1 MRILLAPQAL
11 KGSLTAAQTGRA
23 LAEGVRTVIPDAQVI
38 ELPIADGG
46 EGTVEAMVAATG
58 GTIIPATV
66 TGPLGEPV
74 AAFFGILGEEGSAE
88 KTAVIEM
95 AAASGLPLVPPERR
109 DPRITTTWGTGEL
122 IRHALDR
129 GCRRLLIGIGGS
141 ATNDGGAGLIQALG
155 AQLLD
160 EQGQELPPG
169 GAALARLARIV
180 SGTLDPRLHETVVQV
195 ACDVDN
201 PLCGLTGAAT
211 IYGPQKGATPKV
223 VQELDD
229 ALRNYATLIQRDL
242 GVDVLDLPGAGA
254 AGGLGAGLVAFLK
267 AELLPGSR
275 MVLDALQFDTQLA
288 ATDLVITAEGHL
300 DAQTLRGKSV
310 NAVATAA
317 RMRGVPVIVVVGG
330 VGSEEHV
337 LYDIGIA
344 AIVPLPTHPMTLAE
358 AMGSA
363 APLVSRAVE
372 RALRLI
378 RIGGQ
383 LTRSRKSDAE
393 IQPGTVES
401 RLPGMA

>member
-1 MRILLAPQAL
+1 MRILPAPQAL
-11 KGSLTAAQTGRA
+11 KGSLTAAQAAHA

-38 ELPIADGG
+38 ALPIADGG

-74 AAFFGILGEEGSAE
+74 AAFFGILGEAE
-88 KTAVIEM
+88 NTAKTAVIEM
-95 AAASGLPLVPPERR
+95 AAASGLPLVSLERR

-141 ATNDGGAGLIQALG
+141 ATHDGGAGMAQALG

-160 EQGQELPPG
+160 EQGQALPPG

-180 SGTLDPRLHETVVQV
+180 SGTLDPRLSETVVQV

-201 PLCGLTGAAT
+201 PLCGPNGAAA
-211 IYGPQKGATPKV
+211 IYGPQKGATPTMV
-223 VQELDD
+223 GELDD
-229 ALRNYATLIQRDL
+229 ALRHYAMLIKRDI
-242 GVDVLDLPGAGA
+242 GVNVFDLPGAGA

-267 AELLPGSR
+267 ADLLPGSR
-275 MVLDALQFDTQLA
+275 MVLEALQFDIQLA
-288 ATDLVITAEGHL
+288 AVDIVITAEGHL

-317 RMRGVPVIVVVGG
+317 RKWGVPVIAVVGG

-337 LYDIGIA
+337 LYDMGIA

-358 AMGSA
+358 TMGSA
-363 APLVSRAVE
+363 APLVSRAAE

-378 RIGGQ
+378 RIGVE
-383 LTRSRKSDAE
+383 LT
-393 IQPGTVES
+393 
-401 RLPGMA
+401 

>member
-11 KGSLTAAQTGRA
+11 KGSLTAAETAQA
-23 LAEGVRTVIPDAQVI
+23 MAEGVRTAVPDVQVV

-58 GTIIPATV
+58 GTIIPVTV

-74 AAFFGILGEEGSAE
+74 AAFFGILGEADSAE
-88 KTAVIEM
+88 RTAVIEM

-122 IRHALDR
+122 IRYALDR

-141 ATNDGGAGLIQALG
+141 ATNDGGAGLAQALG
-155 AQLLD
+155 AHLLG

-180 SGTLDPRLHETVVQV
+180 GETLDPRLRETVVQV

-201 PLCGLTGAAT
+201 PLCGPNGAAA
-211 IYGPQKGATPKV
+211 IYGPQKGATPEMV
-223 VQELDD
+223 RELDD
-229 ALRNYATLIQRDL
+229 ALHHYAAIIKRDL

-275 MVLDALQFDTQLA
+275 MVLDALHFDTHLA
-288 ATDLVITAEGHL
+288 TADLVMTAEGHL
-300 DAQTLRGKSV
+300 DMQTLHGKSV
-310 NAVATAA
+310 GAVATAA
-317 RMRGVPVIVVVGG
+317 KARGVPVIVVAGG
-330 VGSEEHV
+330 VSSEEHA
-337 LYDIGIA
+337 LYELGIA

-358 AMGSA
+358 AMASA
-363 APLVSRAVE
+363 TPLVSRATE
-372 RALRLI
+372 RTLRLV
-378 RIGGQ
+378 RIGSQ
-383 LTRSRKSDAE
+383 LVHETK
-393 IQPGTVES
+393 GLTT
-401 RLPGMA
+401 G

>member
-1 MRILLAPQAL
+1 M
-11 KGSLTAAQTGRA
+11 
-23 LAEGVRTVIPDAQVI
+23 AEGVRTAAPDAEVV

-74 AAFFGILGEEGSAE
+74 AAFFGILGEAGSAE
-88 KTAVIEM
+88 RTAVIEM

-122 IRHALDR
+122 IRHALDL

-141 ATNDGGAGLIQALG
+141 ATNDGGAGLAQALG
-155 AQLLD
+155 AHLLD
-160 EQGQELPPG
+160 AQGQELPPG
-169 GAALARLARIV
+169 GVALARLARIV
-180 SGTLDPRLHETVVQV
+180 GETLDPRLRDTVVQV

-201 PLCGLTGAAT
+201 PLCGPNGASA
-211 IYGPQKGATPKV
+211 IYGPQKGATPTM

-229 ALRNYATLIQRDL
+229 ALRHYAAIVQRDL

-254 AGGLGAGLVAFLK
+254 AGGLGAGLVAFLH

-275 MVLDALQFDTQLA
+275 MVLDALHFDTHLA
-288 ATDLVITAEGHL
+288 TADLVITAEGHL
-300 DAQTLRGKSV
+300 DMQTLRGKSV
-310 NAVATAA
+310 GAVAAAA
-317 RMRGVPVIVVVGG
+317 RSRSVPVIVVAGG
-330 VGSEEHV
+330 VSSEEHV
-337 LYDIGIA
+337 LYDMGIA

-358 AMGSA
+358 AMASA
-363 APLVSRAVE
+363 APLVSRATE

-378 RIGGQ
+378 GIGSQ
-383 LTRSRKSDAE
+383 LAG
-393 IQPGTVES
+393 P
-401 RLPGMA
+401 

>member
-1 MRILLAPQAL
+1 MHILLAPQAL
-11 KGSLTAAQTGRA
+11 KGSLTATETARA
-23 LAEGVRTVIPDAQVI
+23 MAEGVRTAAPDAEVV

-74 AAFFGILGEEGSAE
+74 AAFFGILGEAGSAE
-88 KTAVIEM
+88 RTAVIEM

-122 IRHALDR
+122 IRHALDL

-141 ATNDGGAGLIQALG
+141 ATNDGGAGLAQALG
-155 AQLLD
+155 AHLLD
-160 EQGQELPPG
+160 AQGQELPPG
-169 GAALARLARIV
+169 GVALARLARIV
-180 SGTLDPRLHETVVQV
+180 GETLDPRLRDTVVQV

-201 PLCGLTGAAT
+201 PLCGPNGASA
-211 IYGPQKGATPKV
+211 IYGPQKGATPTM

-229 ALRNYATLIQRDL
+229 ALRHYAAIVQRDL

-254 AGGLGAGLVAFLK
+254 AGGLGAGLVAFLH

-275 MVLDALQFDTQLA
+275 MVLDALHFDTHLA
-288 ATDLVITAEGHL
+288 TADLVITAEGHL
-300 DAQTLRGKSV
+300 DMQTLRGKSV
-310 NAVATAA
+310 GAVAAAA
-317 RMRGVPVIVVVGG
+317 RSRSVPVIVVAGG
-330 VGSEEHV
+330 VSSEEHV
-337 LYDIGIA
+337 LYDMGIA

-358 AMGSA
+358 AMASA
-363 APLVSRAVE
+363 APLVSRATE

-378 RIGGQ
+378 GIGSQ
-383 LTRSRKSDAE
+383 LAG
-393 IQPGTVES
+393 P
-401 RLPGMA
+401 

>member
-11 KGSLTAAQTGRA
+11 KGSLTAAETVQA
-23 LAEGVRTVIPDAQVI
+23 LAQGVRAAVPDAQVI
-38 ELPIADGG
+38 KLPIADGG

-58 GTIIPATV
+58 GTIIPVTV

-74 AAFFGILGEEGSAE
+74 AAFFGILGEASSAE
-88 KTAVIEM
+88 RTAVIEM

-141 ATNDGGAGLIQALG
+141 ATNDGGAGMAQALG
-155 AQLLD
+155 AHLLN

-180 SGTLDPRLHETVVQV
+180 GETLDPRLHDTVVQV

-201 PLCGLTGAAT
+201 PLCGPNGASA
-211 IYGPQKGATPKV
+211 IYGPQKGATPEMV
-223 VQELDD
+223 RELDD
-229 ALRNYATLIQRDL
+229 ALRHYAEIIKRDL

-275 MVLDALQFDTQLA
+275 MVLDALHFDTHLA
-288 ATDLVITAEGHL
+288 AANLVMTAEGHL
-300 DAQTLRGKSV
+300 DTQTLRGKSV
-310 NAVATAA
+310 GAVAAA
-317 RMRGVPVIVVVGG
+317 AKTRGIPVIVVVGG
-330 VGSEEHV
+330 VSNEEHA
-337 LYDIGIA
+337 LYEMGIA

-358 AMGSA
+358 AMASA
-363 APLVSRAVE
+363 APLASRAAE
-372 RALRLI
+372 RALHLVSM
-378 RIGGQ
+378 GSQ
-383 LTRSRKSDAE
+383 LAHETEGLTS
-393 IQPGTVES
+393 G
-401 RLPGMA
+401 